1 MKTRVAVRSCFFSY
15 HRFLLARCLGVLV
28 GLCAPA
34 LASEVTLRTR
44 ALEFTVSTRT
54 GAYTVRDRTT
64 GVVWRSN
71 PFVERFGTVELGAGD
86 RPVTVGLER
95 CEARAERDRLE
106 LTFRPVPERPAGWLR
121 VEIRAGGDGRTL
133 DWAWDAARELEVRRV
148 RLLERALGVGAAD
161 QGGVLVPVRLGLFI
175 PADSG
180 RAFQHTFDTYAYE
193 GCHMAML
200 GVLKQGAT
208 ALVHWRDPYIQAE
221 VESVLTNQPGF
232 GPDQVLTVSLVL
244 QGSARRF
251 SLMLPGRGD
260 HVTVAQAYR
269 EVAQREGWRVPW
281 ERKLAEQPARAR
293 LFGASNYKLW
303 SLLDRRMSEDSTRE
317 ERVTVNWTFDEAAQV
332 AEHLKRDLKLD
343 RVLFLMGGW
352 IHRGYD
358 NQHPDILPAAPECGG
373 DAAFADCARRIR
385 ALGYVL
391 GLHDN
396 YQDIYRDSPSWDER
410 LIMKNRDGSVIRG
423 GHWAGGRAYLT
434 CSKMALGLAQRP
446 QNLPAVHR
454 LTAADA
460 YFIDT
465 TYAAGLMECFDPQHP
480 LTRHDDL
487 YWKQAISDYAR
498 GVFGIFGSECGREW
512 AIPHSDFFEGL
523 TGVSG
528 RHFHDAGL
536 EAKVGGVMVP
546 LFELVYRDC
555 IAMYGKYGYDIRRAA
570 GYVLDHLLIGR
581 PLHYHNVPPHLY
593 WQQPTGEEG
602 VVPSIGEFEP
612 VDGQR
617 FLISYRWNVQRVPAR
632 NWRVFVHFT
641 TPDGQ
646 IAFQDDHDPDTPATQ
661 WNPGVMEFGT
671 FGREVPH
678 WLRGTFDI
686 WMGLYDPASGERAL
700 LPVPDDGQRRHL
712 VGRVTFTGSQ
722 IRLEPAQTTDSG
734 RADPAIFV
742 RGDGGWAAG
751 LHPFDRFVKNTHELL
766 SPLNE
771 LTARMPMTEHRFLS
785 ADRKL
790 QRTVFGTG
798 RDAVTVTVH
807 AGEGSVRVVSA
818 LGGVVVLPPYGFLV
832 ESPEFVAFHALTWAG
847 RQYAGPA
854 MFTVRS
860 LDGRP
865 LGRSGRLRVFHGWGQ
880 PEIRVGDRELRVA
893 REAILDFHANRQWQG
908 SP

>member
-1 MKTRVAVRSCFFSY
+1 MKTRVAVRSWWLGPRLISTA
-15 HRFLLARCLGVLV
+15 RLLGLLAWTV
-28 GLCAPA
+28 PA
-34 LASEVTLRTR
+34 AAAGEVTLYTR
-44 ALEFTVSTRT
+44 ALEFSVSTNT
-54 GAYTVRDRTT
+54 GAYAVRDRDT

-71 PFVERFGTVELGAGD
+71 PFEARLGTVELGAGN
-86 RPVTVGLER
+86 RTTTAALGR
-95 CEARAERDRLE
+95 CEAHAAQGRLE
-106 LTFRPVPERPAGWLR
+106 LTFRPVPERPEGWLR
-121 VEIRAGGDGRTL
+121 VEIRATRDGRTL
-133 DWAWDAARELEVRRV
+133 EFAWDAARELAVRRV
-148 RLLERALGVGAAD
+148 WLLERALGVGAAD
-161 QGGVLVPVRLGLFI
+161 RGGMLVPVRLGLFI

-180 RAFQHTFDTYAYE
+180 WAFQHTFDTYAYE

-200 GVLKQGAT
+200 GVLKQGAA

-221 VESVLTNQPGF
+221 VESVLTNRSGF
-232 GPDQVLTVSLVL
+232 GPDQVLTASLVL

-251 SLMLPGRGD
+251 SLRLLGRGD
-260 HVTVAQAYR
+260 HVTVARAYR
-269 EVAQREGWRVPW
+269 EVAQREGWWVPW

-332 AEHLKRDLKLD
+332 AEHLRQDLKLE

-373 DAAFADCARRIR
+373 NEAFAECARRIR

-396 YQDIYRDSPSWDER
+396 YQDIYRDSPSWDEN
-410 LIMKNRDGSVIRG
+410 LIMKNRDGSLVRG

-434 CSKMALGLAQRP
+434 CSKMAVDLARRP

-454 LTAADA
+454 LTSADA

-465 TYAAGLMECFDPQHP
+465 TYAAGLMECFDPNHP

-546 LFELVYRDC
+546 LFEMVYREC

-581 PLHYHNVPPHLY
+581 PLHYHSVPPHLY
-593 WQQPTGEEG
+593 WRQSADEEA
-602 VVPSIGEFEP
+602 VTPAIGEFEA

-617 FLISYRWNVQRVPAR
+617 FLISYRWHVHRAPAR

-641 TPDGQ
+641 TPDGR

-671 FGREVPH
+671 FARAVPE

-686 WMGLYDPASGERAL
+686 RMGLFDPASGERAP
-700 LPVPDDGQRRHL
+700 LPLPDDGERRHV
-712 VGRVTFTGSQ
+712 VGRVTFTGER
-722 IRLEPAQTTDSG
+722 IRFEPVRAPEPG
-734 RADPAIFV
+734 RADPAVFV
-742 RGDGGWAAG
+742 RGDGGWTAG
-751 LHPFDRFVKNTHELL
+751 LHAFDRFVKNTHELL

-771 LTARMPMTEHRFLS
+771 ITARMPLTEHRFLS
-785 ADRKL
+785 ADRKW
-790 QRTVFGTG
+790 QRTVFGSG
-798 RDAVTVTVH
+798 RNAVTVTVH
-807 AGEGSVRVVSA
+807 SGEGTVRVVSA

-847 RQYAGPA
+847 RQYTGPV

-860 LDGRP
+860 LDGQP
-865 LGRSGRLRVFHGWGQ
+865 LARSGRLRVFHGWGES
-880 PEIRVGDRELRVA
+880 EIRVGDRELNVP
-893 REAILDFHANRQWQG
+893 REAVLDFGAGH
-908 SP
+908 